1 MLRIDD
7 VSMHY
12 PNGHHAIDHIDLEVA
27 SGRIVVVI
35 GGSGCGKSTLLRL
48 IAGLETPTSGEVAVA
63 GQPVRGPSKK
73 VGVVFQEPRLMP
85 WLSVMENVG
94 FGLGHLG
101 EDEAQAVSEAA
112 LDRVGLTGFAS
123 ALPRELSGG
132 MAQRTALARALVT
145 KPDVLLLD
153 EPFSALD
160 ALTRTDLQQHVLDLW
175 SADHQTLFVVTHD
188 IDEALILADTIVVMA
203 AQPGRIVDQVEVG
216 RDRPRSPTDPEIVAT
231 RQRVLNSLA
240 HQPAVPPA

>member
-1 MLRIDD
+1 MLRIDG

-12 PNGHHAIDHIDLEVA
+12 SNGHHAIDHIDLEVA
-27 SGRIVVVI
+27 RGRIVVVI

-48 IAGLETPTSGEVAVA
+48 IAGLETPTSGEVAVG
-63 GQPVRGPSKK
+63 GQPVHGPSKK

-85 WLSVMENVG
+85 WLSVMENVS
-94 FGLGHLG
+94 FGLGHL
-101 EDEAQAVSEAA
+101 DDVEAQTVSQAA
-112 LDRVGLTGFAS
+112 LDRVGLSGFAS

-145 KPDVLLLD
+145 KPDVMLLD

-188 IDEALILADTIVVMA
+188 IDEALVLADTIVVMA
-203 AQPGRIVDQVEVG
+203 GQPGRIVDEVEVR
-216 RDRPRSPTDPEIVAT
+216 RDRPRSPTDPEIVSI
-231 RQRVLNSLA
+231 RQRVLTSLA
-240 HQPAVPPA
+240 HRSETPRA